1 MDDDGYMS
9 IDPSKRDLPMPATKE
24 KKDSS
29 INPLVWKI
37 LFAVATVGNVVLA
50 VLLIVLIL
58 PASQNDRLQNSPSK
72 PISSCV
78 ENCVPCRLASDS
90 LIANLTLDPN
100 TAHPQLYVSSD
111 LKSVRWKD
119 MKQNVPSS
127 PLRYDVMA
135 SVLSHQAINSGK
147 WCWEVEVVEKGEWWG
162 VGIVRES
169 AQRNGPILF
178 DSRGGY
184 WAIQLID
191 GRYEGVTHP
200 RTNLTLC
207 HPPKR
212 IRVSL
217 DYPQGLLEFYDGDTN
232 VKIFGYPKE
241 DFKREKVHPWFL
253 IYKWNGKLQVHP

>member
-1 MDDDGYMS
+1 MDEDGYMS
-9 IDPSKRDLPMPATKE
+9 IDPSKRDHPLPAIKG
-24 KKDSS
+24 KKDPPM
-29 INPLVWKI
+29 NPLLWKI
-37 LFAVATVGNVVLA
+37 LFGISAVGNVVLA

-58 PASQNDRLQNSPSK
+58 PNSENFSVPKLPSK

-78 ENCVPCRLASDS
+78 MNCIPCRSAKDS
-90 LIANLTLDPN
+90 ITANLTLDPN

-119 MKQNVPSS
+119 MKQHVPSS

-135 SVLSHQAINSGK
+135 SVISHQGFNSGK
-147 WCWEVEVVEKGEWWG
+147 LCWEVEVVEGGEWWG

-169 AQRNGPILF
+169 SNRNGPILF

-184 WAIQLID
+184 WGVQRID
-191 GRYEGVTHP
+191 GRYEAITHP

-217 DYPQGLLEFYDGDTN
+217 DYPQGLLAFFDGDTN
-232 VKIFGYPKE
+232 AEIFAFPKE
-241 DFKREKVHPWFL
+241 NFKGEKVHPWFL
-253 IYKWNGKLQVHP
+253 IYKWNGQLVLHP